1 MTQDSHFSILGRIE
15 DALNAARR
23 AISPFLLATPK
34 VEFKSGNDPV
44 TEADRIVNQVLREVL
59 LQHGEGWLSEESADD
74 LSRIENDRV
83 WVVDPIDGT
92 REFISKIPEWCIS
105 VGYVETGRAVAGG
118 ICNPAT
124 GEVFLGALGEGVRLN
139 GDSVSVSRRESM
151 KGAVVLASRSE
162 VARGEWECFRK
173 APFVTRPMGSVAYKL
188 ALVAS
193 GRADATWTACPKNEW
208 DVAAGAAL
216 VQAAGGFVRNLNG
229 SELRFNNPSPL
240 LPGLVAGGREL
251 DLKLNSWL
259 RERTERAGP
268 SVGRAG

>member
-1 MTQDSHFSILGRIE
+1 MTKDGRSSILGRIE
-15 DALNAARR
+15 EALNAATR
-23 AISPFLLATPK
+23 AISPFLSATPK

-44 TEADRIVNQVLREVL
+44 TEADRIVNRVLRESL
-59 LQHGEGWLSEESADD
+59 LQDGEGWLSEESADD
-74 LSRIENDRV
+74 LSRVGNERL

-105 VGYVETGRAVAGG
+105 VGYVEAGRAVAGG

-124 GEVFLGALGEGVRLN
+124 SEVFLGALGEGVRLN
-139 GDSVSVSRRESM
+139 GESVGVSRCASL

-162 VARGEWECFRK
+162 VARGEWECFRD

-208 DVAAGAAL
+208 DIAAGSAL

-229 SELRFNNPSPL
+229 SELRFNNASPL

-259 RERTERAGP
+259 RARSEPTKLG
-268 SVGRAG
+268 